1 MDDVDLLKAFE
12 VAKNEGGSSQE
23 PAWSQDR
30 ISKTRKFGW
39 GYITAVSI
47 STLAIRRNECLLR
60 LHSAFLDTVALVG
73 TRVF

>member
-47 STLAIRRNECLLR
+47 ST
-60 LHSAFLDTVALVG
+60 
-73 TRVF
+73 